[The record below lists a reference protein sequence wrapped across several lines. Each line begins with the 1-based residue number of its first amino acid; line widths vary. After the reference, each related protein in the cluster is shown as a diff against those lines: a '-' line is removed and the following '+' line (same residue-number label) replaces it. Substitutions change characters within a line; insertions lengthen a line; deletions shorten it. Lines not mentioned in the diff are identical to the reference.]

1 MGLSSSRS
9 ARRVHRLLGRPAQ
22 LSDFGD
28 ESGETPG
35 RLNIL
40 GPAGRHHPPAFGRA
54 PPIGGVEELRL
65 SLLGKFTGQVG
76 MEHEVLQGRSVGP
89 G

>member
-1 MGLSSSRS
+1 
-9 ARRVHRLLGRPAQ
+9 
-22 LSDFGD
+22 
-28 ESGETPG
+28 
-35 RLNIL
+35 
-40 GPAGRHHPPAFGRA
+40 
-54 PPIGGVEELRL
+54 LRL